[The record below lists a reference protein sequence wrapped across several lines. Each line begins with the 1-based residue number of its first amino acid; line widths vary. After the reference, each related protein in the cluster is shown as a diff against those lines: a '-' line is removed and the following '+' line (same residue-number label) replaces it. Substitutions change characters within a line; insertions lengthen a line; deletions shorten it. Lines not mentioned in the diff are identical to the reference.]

1 MLPSSMQYFLL
12 DPLSSYNDTFL
23 IGNVITRLEF
33 CFRHAVA
40 FAIQFM
46 IYYLG
51 REIEDAH
58 EVIIYSGSDE
68 SVLDLKIYCKR

>member
-1 MLPSSMQYFLL
+1 MLSH
-12 DPLSSYNDTFL
+12 
-23 IGNVITRLEF
+23 LEF

-58 EVIIYSGSDE
+58 EVIVISSGSDE
-68 SVLDLKIYCKR
+68 SVLDSKIYWKR